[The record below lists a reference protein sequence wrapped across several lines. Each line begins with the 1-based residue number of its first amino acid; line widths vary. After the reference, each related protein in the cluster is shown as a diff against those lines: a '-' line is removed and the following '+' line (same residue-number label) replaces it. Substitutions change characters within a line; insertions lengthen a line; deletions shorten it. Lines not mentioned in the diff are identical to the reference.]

1 MRKFFFILTPVKK
14 CVFGFQALFVPKE
27 LLTFHQG
34 GRLKIGCILCHG
46 YVCLNQSAEPY
57 LLTCQ
62 ANFTRGQLQ
71 KPAETNNSSTIVV

>member
-1 MRKFFFILTPVKK
+1 M
-14 CVFGFQALFVPKE
+14 CVGFQYLFVPKA
-27 LLTFHQG
+27 LLTFHNNQG
-34 GRLKIGCILCHG
+34 NRLKIVRILCHG